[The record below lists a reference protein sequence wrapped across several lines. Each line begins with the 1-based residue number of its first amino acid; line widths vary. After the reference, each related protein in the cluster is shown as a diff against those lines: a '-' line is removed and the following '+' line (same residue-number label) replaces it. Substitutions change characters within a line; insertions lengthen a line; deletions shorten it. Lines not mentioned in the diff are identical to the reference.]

1 MEKELQKLD
10 AKMKTMTDTIVKLK
24 EDKLRLAKELADLKK
39 EQKKSSSTGRKTR
52 VESAPATSPAVA
64 Q

>member
-10 AKMKTMTDTIVKLK
+10 AKMKTMTETIVKLK
-24 EDKLRLAKELADLKK
+24 EDKLRLTKELAEIKK
-39 EQKKSSSTGRKTR
+39 DQKRKPKAD
-52 VESAPATSPAVA
+52 VAPVLSPAVA

>member
-10 AKMKTMTDTIVKLK
+10 AKMKTMTETIAKLK
-24 EDKLRLAKELADLKK
+24 EDKLKLSKELAELKK
-39 EQKKSSSTGRKTR
+39 EQKRKPK
-52 VESAPATSPAVA
+52 VDSVASMSSPAVA